1 MNTVNNLFIKMGN
14 LYKVFKSLLKIGNE
28 ISSISLHE
36 VLCGHEVNAPYKNP
50 K

>member
-1 MNTVNNLFIKMGN
+1 MHTVNNLIIKLGN
-14 LYKVFKSLLKIGNE
+14 LYKVFKSLLKIVNKTRLK
-28 ISSISLHE
+28 SKNK